1 MATGPPVRQQQSR
14 FMSLPRELRNG
25 IYTYYFQVPGG
36 YAHSPTTNRLRCSK
50 DQPVDLSLIR
60 TCKQIADETRNLPLQ
75 VNEIVF
81 KSFHEV
87 SSTSD
92 DNQNIHKKLRSVNQ
106 LTDETVNEMVSTVA
120 NIGWLPWIMPTEDQI
135 TVLRDLFKFRSPE
148 GLGGVHQNT
157 IQSHRWDECRVID
170 AVDEAIKWINEA
182 TSLTS
187 SGVTPQSLTIHFD
200 GPYDT
205 VQLIWNRIK
214 SIGALYT
221 AAKACSY
228 NQCFPFLTLNDPEV
242 AFIRRNSHAFS
253 NPDLL
258 PKSVRLILF
267 GDSLVR
273 LPCILGTVEEFEEEC
288 EIVYTLLKGRPHEDW
303 EKHRDALLEGLV
315 PDSENFR
322 AMQLQYADY
331 AEPVILTM
339 SAEE

>member
-92 DNQNIHKKLRSVNQ
+92 DNQNILINS
-106 LTDETVNEMVSTVA
+106 
-120 NIGWLPWIMPTEDQI
+120 I
-135 TVLRDLFKFRSPE
+135 T

-288 EIVYTLLKGRPHEDW
+288 EIVYTVKNMLGSVQVGE
-303 EKHRDALLEGLV
+303 
-315 PDSENFR
+315 
-322 AMQLQYADY
+322 
-331 AEPVILTM
+331 
-339 SAEE
+339 

>member
-1 MATGPPVRQQQSR
+1 MPECHARGLLEHFRT
-14 FMSLPRELRNG
+14 LPKLHVKRR
-25 IYTYYFQVPGG
+25 
-36 YAHSPTTNRLRCSK
+36 
-50 DQPVDLSLIR
+50 VDLWQAVLI
-60 TCKQIADETRNLPLQ
+60 N
-75 VNEIVF
+75 
-81 KSFHEV
+81 S
-87 SSTSD
+87 
-92 DNQNIHKKLRSVNQ
+92 
-106 LTDETVNEMVSTVA
+106 
-120 NIGWLPWIMPTEDQI
+120 I
-135 TVLRDLFKFRSPE
+135 T